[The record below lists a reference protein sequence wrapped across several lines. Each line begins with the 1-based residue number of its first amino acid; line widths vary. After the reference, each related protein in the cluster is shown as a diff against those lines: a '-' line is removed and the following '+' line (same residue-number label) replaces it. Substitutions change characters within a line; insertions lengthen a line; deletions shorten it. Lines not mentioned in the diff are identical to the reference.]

1 MKSLSLFSIVLTAI
15 CCISGAEKNKSLVQD
30 QKKPNIILIMADDL
44 GYETLGV
51 YGGSSYNTPNLDE
64 LAYEGMRFDHC
75 YSTPLC
81 TPSRVQIMTGKYNF
95 RNYIS
100 FGLLDSKEN
109 TFGHYMQK
117 AGYKTLIT
125 GKWQLWGNTR
135 QQELAGGRTGTTP
148 EKAGFND
155 YCLWQIDERGS
166 RYKNPHLAS
175 KKNGTLMY
183 PDAYGPDL
191 FVEYM
196 EGFMETYR
204 EDPMFI
210 YYPMVLTH
218 DPFVPTPKNPGFKT
232 FENTSK
238 TNDTTYFGEMVSY
251 MDLLVGKI
259 VKKTEDLGIR
269 QNTLILFIG
278 DNGTDTDVTSI
289 INGTELTG
297 DKGNTT
303 NAGTHVPLI
312 ANWKG
317 KIKPGSVNENLIDFT
332 DFLPTLLEV
341 ATGKLPDSIQTDG
354 LSFHP
359 QLLGKETKVRDWI
372 FCDYDPNWG
381 KFQARRYVQDRK
393 WKLYENGEFYNLE
406 DDPFENNPLD
416 ITNQSSEVTS
426 LIQRFKKVLETYK
439 TKKP

>member
-1 MKSLSLFSIVLTAI
+1 M
-15 CCISGAEKNKSLVQD
+15 QD
-30 QKKPNIILIMADDL
+30 QEKPNIILIMADDL

-51 YGGSSYNTPNLDE
+51 HGSDSYVTPHLDK
-64 LAYEGMRFDHC
+64 LAHEGMRFEHC

-95 RNYIS
+95 RNYVG
-100 FGLLDSKEN
+100 FGLLDSKEK
-109 TFGHYMQK
+109 TFGHYMQE

-125 GKWQLWGNTR
+125 GKWQLWGNER

-148 EKAGFND
+148 DKAGFDD

-175 KKNGTLMY
+175 KKNGTLTY

-218 DPFVPTPKNPGFKT
+218 DPFVPTPNNPGFKT

-238 TNDTTYFGEMVSY
+238 TNDTIYFAEMVSY
-251 MDLLVGKI
+251 MDDLIGRI
-259 VKKTEDLGIR
+259 VEKTEALGIR
-269 QNTLILFIG
+269 ENTLILFIG

-289 INGTELTG
+289 INGTELIG

-303 NAGTHVPLI
+303 DAGTHVPLI

-359 QLLGKETKVRDWI
+359 QLLGEETKVRDWI
-372 FCDYDPNWG
+372 FCDYAPNWG

-393 WKLYENGEFYNLE
+393 WKLYENGRFYNLE

-416 ITNQSSEVTS
+416 ITNQSSEVTL